1 MLRDYFG
8 EWTTGRLD
16 RKRFAILYIVWLA
29 LILILGLSL
38 MNGLI
43 VPLEEGGS
51 IRDAINAGNPV
62 LTGLLSIVS
71 IGFYLALF
79 NIAGKRARD
88 IGLPGWIGVVG
99 MVILFAVSFAT
110 LRYSAGIV
118 VTVAAILLALIPTG
132 QFSKDAPAA

>member
-16 RKRFAILYIVWLA
+16 RKRFAILYIIWLA

-51 IRDAINAGNPV
+51 IRDAINEGNPL
-62 LTGLLSIVS
+62 LTGLLSILS

-79 NIAGKRARD
+79 NISGKRTRD
-88 IGLPGWIGVVG
+88 AGLPGWVGIVG
-99 MVILFAVSFAT
+99 MVIVFAVSFAM
-110 LRYSAGIV
+110 LRYSAGLV
-118 VTVAAILLALIPTG
+118 VTAAAVVLALIPSG
-132 QFSKDAPAA
+132 KFSKDAPVG